1 MLFKM
6 MRAKQYSKPLLY
18 LVLLISALVYVKSS
32 IDEYMRGRTFYSETR
47 KPITVHDIP
56 TLTICHDDIFMLGMQ
71 YWLKQISIYYQDGPD
86 GPGDII
92 GTSVGNSQSVE
103 NNLPSRKGINTLKMS
118 VLRNAFWSKR
128 CYKLSTILNKH
139 TQLQHPFMLRIS
151 FDPWENNSS
160 DFQPQMYPQLYFT
173 SEQNSYGSVYEKWY
187 DGEVNR
193 HILHLGEG
201 YKFLIEEVTEYFNLD
216 GTCSVLFF
224 QHLDPN
230 FRGEISLTSGQ
241 K

>member
-86 GPGDII
+86 GPGVII

-118 VLRNAFWSKR
+118 VLHIWRGECFAGGVM
-128 CYKLSTILNKH
+128 YILCRGKKV
-139 TQLQHPFMLRIS
+139 LKG
-151 FDPWENNSS
+151 
-160 DFQPQMYPQLYFT
+160 
-173 SEQNSYGSVYEKWY
+173 QNS
-187 DGEVNR
+187 
-193 HILHLGEG
+193 L
-201 YKFLIEEVTEYFNLD
+201 
-216 GTCSVLFF
+216 
-224 QHLDPN
+224 
-230 FRGEISLTSGQ
+230 
-241 K
+241 